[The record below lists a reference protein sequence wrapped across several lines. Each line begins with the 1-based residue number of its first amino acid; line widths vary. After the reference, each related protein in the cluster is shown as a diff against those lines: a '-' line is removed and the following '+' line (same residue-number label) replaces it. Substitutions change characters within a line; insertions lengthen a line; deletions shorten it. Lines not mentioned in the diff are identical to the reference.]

1 MSFFENDIKIVYSS
15 KKVPKLRSPILICGF
30 PGSGYVGKLA
40 IDHLIGELES
50 VNLADIYSTSFPP
63 QVIIKNTGTVELMK
77 NILCYVKD
85 SQGKHDFLLL
95 TGDAQPVSS
104 KVEYLLGEEIIKIA
118 KNFGVTQIITLGAYI
133 TGMFVETPRIF
144 GVATDD
150 NGLKLL
156 GSYGISKIDSG
167 SISGMNGILLGIGK
181 INNLNGIS
189 LLGETSGYV
198 IDANSSKYI
207 LKKLLSIVNLDI
219 DTEELDKKAKDTI
232 MLIKSIEQRVSD
244 KNTSSDEVQQMVQKK
259 QPEMGYIS

>member
-1 MSFFENDIKIVYSS
+1 MSFFESNIKAVYSS
-15 KKVPKLRSPILICGF
+15 KKVPKLRSPTLICGF

-40 IDHLIGELES
+40 IDHIIEELES
-50 VNLADIYSTSFPP
+50 RHLVDIYSNSFPP

-77 NILCYVKD
+77 NILYYVKG

-104 KVEYLLGEEIIKIA
+104 KVEYLLGEKIINIA

-156 GSYGISKIDSG
+156 TSYNVSRIDNG

-181 INNLNGIS
+181 IYNLNGIS

-198 IDANSSKYI
+198 IDANASKYI
-207 LKKLLSIVNLDI
+207 LKKLVSMVHLEINMED
-219 DTEELDKKAKDTI
+219 LDKKAKDTI
-232 MLIKSIEQRVSD
+232 MLIKSIERRIGD
-244 KNTSSDEVQQMVQKK
+244 KNASDDEVQQMVQKK
-259 QPEMGYIS
+259 QPEIGYIS

>member
-15 KKVPKLRSPILICGF
+15 KKVPRLRSPILICGF

-40 IDHLIGELES
+40 IDHIIGKLKS
-50 VNLADIYSTSFPP
+50 VKLADIYSTSFPP

-104 KVEYLLGEEIIKIA
+104 KVEYLLGEQIIKIA
-118 KNFGVTQIITLGAYI
+118 KNLGVTQIITLGAYI

-144 GVATDD
+144 GVSTDD
-150 NGLKLL
+150 NGLNLL
-156 GSYGISKIDSG
+156 SSYGISKIDNG

-198 IDANSSKYI
+198 IDANASKYI

-219 DTEELDKKAKDTI
+219 DMEDLDKKAKDTI
-232 MLIKSIEQRVSD
+232 MLIKSIERRISD
-244 KNTSSDEVQQMVQKK
+244 KNTPSDEVQQMVQKK